1 MFDEIKQEIDALA
14 PQIVAWRRDF
24 HRYPEVAFAERR
36 TSEVLREFLESLGLP
51 VAACGG
57 LGLRAVLEGK
67 PGGRSVALRSDM
79 DALPLVEEGDKE
91 YLSLNK
97 GAAHACGHDGHM
109 AILMAAAKVLSL
121 HKNDLPGRV
130 VFLFQPAEELPPGG
144 AIRMVEDGALDG
156 VDAIFG
162 LHLWQG
168 LPTGA
173 VASLKGPMMA
183 QADNFTVTVTGRGGH
198 GSMPQLATDPIL
210 VASEIVIASQSIVS
224 RNVDPLKPAVV
235 SFGAVQGGTVNNIIP
250 TTVTLKGTVRTFDP
264 ALQTLIEGRLKA
276 LVEVTARAF
285 GAEARLDYFLGY
297 PVLVNDPALTDLAL
311 DVARRTLGSDRVIST
326 MDPVMGGEDFAYF
339 LQKIPGAFIFFGA
352 GDGQAY
358 PHHHPAFDID
368 ERALAPAALL
378 VTRLALEFLG

>member
-1 MFDEIKQEIDALA
+1 MFENIRREIESLN

-24 HRYPEVAFAERR
+24 HSHPEVAFEEKR
-36 TSEVLREFLESLGLP
+36 TSEVIKRYLESLGLP
-51 VAACGG
+51 VTACGG

-67 PGGRSVALRSDM
+67 PGGRSVALRADM

-91 YLSLNK
+91 YISLNK
-97 GAAHACGHDGHM
+97 GATHACGHDGHM
-109 AILMAAAKVLSL
+109 AVLMAAAKVLTA
-121 HKNDLPGRV
+121 HKKELSGRV

-168 LPTGA
+168 MPTGTVAA
-173 VASLKGPMMA
+173 VKGPMMA
-183 QADNFTVTVTGRGGH
+183 QADNFTVTVKGRGGH
-198 GSMPQLATDPIL
+198 GSMPHLATDTIL
-210 VASEIVIASQSIVS
+210 VASEIVVSSQSIVS

-235 SFGAVQGGTVNNIIP
+235 SFGTIQGGTVNNIIP

-264 ALQTLIEGRLKA
+264 AIQALIEDRLRA
-276 LVEVTARAF
+276 LIETTARAF
-285 GAEARLDYFLGY
+285 GAEAALDYAVGY
-297 PVLVNDPALTDLAL
+297 PAVVNDPVLTDFAL
-311 DVARRTLGSDRVIST
+311 GVAREILGPDRIMPT
-326 MDPVMGGEDFAYF
+326 DPVMGGEDFAYF
-339 LQKIPGAFIFFGA
+339 LQKVPGAFVFFGA
-352 GDGQAY
+352 GDGQSY

-368 ERALAPAALL
+368 EKALAPGALL